1 MKLVFDA
8 FRKKFVQTKPTFT
21 AATQRCNQGMIYNVQ
36 NGYFKNNTV
45 LYCKYKY
52 VKQIPK
58 EKELNS
64 LNEKRFFS
72 NRKHVKSCF

>member
-45 LYCKYKY
+45 LYCKYIY
-52 VKQIPK
+52 I
-58 EKELNS
+58 
-64 LNEKRFFS
+64 
-72 NRKHVKSCF
+72 